1 MFDDIIS
8 AEGVKMTIYK
18 KGDIVTGIVTGIEKY
33 GIFVSLDDYNS
44 GLIHISEISD
54 AFVRNPSDYVSM
66 GETIKAEVIE
76 DEEVES
82 FQVKLSI
89 KNIDYH
95 IIKRRNKGIKETKS
109 GFSTLNKE
117 LPNWIEIKHS
127 EVLTKK

>member
-1 MFDDIIS
+1 
-8 AEGVKMTIYK
+8 MTIYK

>member
-1 MFDDIIS
+1 
-8 AEGVKMTIYK
+8 MTIYK

-54 AFVRNPSDYVSM
+54 SYVRNPSDYVSI

-76 DEEVES
+76 DEAIES

-89 KNIDYH
+89 KNIDYR
-95 IIKRRNKGIKETKS
+95 IVKKNKSGIKETKN
-109 GFSTLNKE
+109 GFSTLGKK
-117 LPNWIEIKHS
+117 LPKWIESKHFEILS
-127 EVLTKK
+127 KK